1 MLVIVPIAGI
11 CNVYLK
17 FAAHHKPE
25 EFKSTEPVPTYYSL
39 STFWA
44 TPTTCLPSPGSV
56 FDCRRSRD
64 LLFTTINH
72 NEECYGVLME

>member
-25 EFKSTEPVPTYYSL
+25 EFKSTERVPTY
-39 STFWA
+39 
-44 TPTTCLPSPGSV
+44 
-56 FDCRRSRD
+56 
-64 LLFTTINH
+64 
-72 NEECYGVLME
+72 